1 MIKYLVYPVRAVF
14 SIYGFLVFISLM
26 FLVFPLAIIAS
37 FFGKIRGGNFIY
49 DISRFWANASMF
61 LWGMPHKN
69 TFEHPHDV
77 KKQYVFIFNH
87 ISYVD
92 IPVIF
97 KAIRKQHFRV
107 LGKASLA
114 KIPVFGFF
122 YRNGAVMVDRSSAEN
137 RAKSL
142 IELKSIIGHDISVV
156 IAPEGTFNMTNRP
169 LKEFYDGAFKIA
181 IETQTPLKPILF
193 LDAYDRLNYKSI
205 FSLNPG
211 KSRAVFLEEIPVNG
225 LTMDDVPLLKQKV
238 FALME
243 QRLIHYQAT
252 WISNST
258 KFPDNSTIS

>member
-1 MIKYLVYPVRAVF
+1 MQKYSGYFLRVVF
-14 SIYGFLVFISLM
+14 SVYGFLIFIALM
-26 FLVFPLAIIAS
+26 FLVFPFAIIAS

-69 TFEHPHDV
+69 SFEQPHDNQ
-77 KKQYVFIFNH
+77 KQYVFVFNH

-122 YRNGAVMVDRSSAEN
+122 YRNGAVMVDRSSAEH

-156 IAPEGTFNMTNRP
+156 IAPEGTFNMTNHP
-169 LKEFYDGAFKIA
+169 LKEFFDGAFKIA
-181 IETQTPLKPILF
+181 IETQTPIKPILF

-225 LTMDDVPLLKQKV
+225 LTMEDVPALKQKV
-238 FALME
+238 FSLME
-243 QRLIHYQAT
+243 QRLIHYKAT
-252 WISNST
+252 WITPSNKT
-258 KFPDNSTIS
+258 NV